1 MTVERTVLAWTRTS
15 FAFLANGALL
25 AVKNLEGAHIVE
37 RLMPAFL
44 AVAVALGAY
53 LIALH
58 RQRVLLQKPMP
69 TRLTPRRQV
78 YTVGIGALV
87 LIVVTAAAHLL

>member
-25 AVKNLEGAHIVE
+25 AVKNLHGSAIPE
-37 RLMPAFL
+37 RLLPALL

-53 LIALH
+53 VIALH
-58 RQRVLLQKPMP
+58 RQRVLLQRPMP

-78 YTVGIGALV
+78 YTVGIAALV
-87 LIVVTAAAHLL
+87 LIVVTAAFDLL